1 MPSSVSSPTH
11 PVVAHLAAV
20 ADDYRVSGHELLT
33 ALSGVPDPRAR
44 RGVRHQMPTILA
56 VALCAVLAG
65 ARSFTAIGEWAANAS
80 QHVLAALG
88 VGACPPSES
97 CVRRTLQNLEG
108 DTLDAMLGQWA
119 AGQAGG
125 GGARRAIAV
134 DGKTVRGSRGAPGPA
149 RHLMAAIDHHAGVVI
164 GQVDV
169 PGKTNEI
176 SMFSPLC
183 DQITDLEGV
192 VVTADA
198 MHCQKDHADYLVLA
212 RGAHYVLT
220 VKGNQPALRNQ
231 LKALPWKDI
240 PVGHTSDSR
249 GHGRVEKRTLKVVTI
264 SAGILF
270 PHAVQAIQITRKTR
284 KLNDKK
290 WRTEVVYA
298 VTSLTATQ
306 ATNAQLADFI
316 RGHWCVENRLHWVR
330 DVTFDEDR
338 SQVRTGNGPR
348 VMATLRNLAISLLR
362 IAGATNIAQALR
374 HHAWDPLRPVNL
386 LLTS

>member
-1 MPSSVSSPTH
+1 MPSSVSSPIH
-11 PVVAHLAAV
+11 PAVAHLAA
-20 ADDYRVSGHELLT
+20 AAEDYRVSGRELLT

-44 RGVRHQMPTILA
+44 RGVRHQMSSVLA

-80 QHVLAALG
+80 QQVLAGLG
-88 VGACPPSES
+88 VGACAPSES

-108 DTLDAMLGQWA
+108 NRLDALLGEWA
-119 AGQAGG
+119 ACHTGG
-125 GGARRAIAV
+125 FGVRRAVAV
-134 DGKTVRGSRGAPGPA
+134 DGKTVRGSRSAQGPA

-176 SMFSPLC
+176 PMFSQLC
-183 DQITDLEGV
+183 DQIPDLEQV

-220 VKGNQPALRNQ
+220 VKGNQPALRHQ
-231 LKALPWKDI
+231 LTALPWKEVPI
-240 PVGHTSDSR
+240 GHTSTSR
-249 GHGRVEKRTLKVVTI
+249 GHGRVEQRTLRVVTV
-264 SAGILF
+264 STGILF
-270 PHAVQAIQITRKTR
+270 PHAAQAIQITRRTR

-290 WRTEVVYA
+290 WRTEIVYA
-298 VTSLTATQ
+298 VTSLTAAQ
-306 ATNAQLADFI
+306 ATNAQLATFI

-338 SQVRTGNGPR
+338 SQIRTGNGPR

-362 IAGATNIAQALR
+362 LAGATNIAQALR
-374 HHAWDPLRPVNL
+374 HHAWDPLRPVEL
-386 LLTS
+386 ILTS

>member
-1 MPSSVSSPTH
+1 MPSSVSLPID
-11 PVVAHLAAV
+11 PVVAHLVAA
-20 ADDYRVSGHELLT
+20 ADGQGISGGGLLR
-33 ALSGVPDPRAR
+33 ALSQVPDPRAR
-44 RGVRHQMPTILA
+44 RGVRHSLSAILA

-65 ARSFTAIGEWAANAS
+65 ARSFTAIGQWAANAS
-80 QHVLAALG
+80 PQVLAGLG
-88 VGACPPSES
+88 VVRCPPSET
-97 CVRRTLQNLEG
+97 CVRRTLQSLQG
-108 DTLDAMLGQWA
+108 DKLDAVLGGWA
-119 AGQAGG
+119 ACQTDRCGV
-125 GGARRAIAV
+125 RRAVAV
-134 DGKTVRGSRGAPGPA
+134 DGKTVRGSRGAQGPA
-149 RHLMAAIDHHAGVVI
+149 RHLMAAIDHHTGVVI

-176 SMFSPLC
+176 PMFSPLC
-183 DQITDLEGV
+183 DQIADLDSV

-220 VKGNQPALRNQ
+220 VKGNQPGLRKQ
-231 LKALPWKDI
+231 LTALPWKEI
-240 PVGHTSDSR
+240 PIGHTSTSR
-249 GHGRVEKRTLKVVTI
+249 GHGRVDKRTLKTVTV

-270 PHAVQAIQITRKTR
+270 PHALQAIQITRRTR
-284 KLNDKK
+284 KLTEKK

-298 VTSLTATQ
+298 ITSLPAAQ
-306 ATNAQLADFI
+306 ATPAQLATWI

-338 SQVRTGNGPR
+338 SQIRTGNGPR

-362 IAGATNIAQALR
+362 LTGATNIAHALR
-374 HHAWDPLRPVNL
+374 HHAWDPLRPLEL

>member
-1 MPSSVSSPTH
+1 MPNSASLLIH
-11 PVVAHLAAV
+11 PVVAHLAAA
-20 ADDYRVSGHELLT
+20 ADDDRVSGRELLS

-44 RGVRHQMPTILA
+44 RGVRHPMPSILA

-80 QHVLAALG
+80 GQVLTALG
-88 VGACPPSES
+88 VGDCPPSES
-97 CVRRTLQNLEG
+97 CVRRALQNLAG
-108 DTLDAMLGQWA
+108 DALDAMLGEWA
-119 AGQAGG
+119 AGHTDRF
-125 GGARRAIAV
+125 GARRAVAV
-134 DGKTVRGSRGAPGPA
+134 DGKTVRGSRGAQGPA

-176 SMFSPLC
+176 PMFSQLC
-183 DQITDLEGV
+183 DQIADLEGV

-198 MHCQKDHADYLVLA
+198 MHCQTAHADYLVLQ

-231 LKALPWKDI
+231 LKALPWKDV
-240 PVGHTSDSR
+240 PVGHTSASR
-249 GHGRVEKRTLKVVTI
+249 GHGRVEKRALKVVTI

-270 PHAVQAIQITRKTR
+270 PHAIQAIQITRKTR

-290 WRTEVVYA
+290 WWTEVVYA
-298 VTSLTATQ
+298 VTSLSAAQ
-306 ATNAQLADFI
+306 ATNAQLATWI

-362 IAGATNIAQALR
+362 LAGATNIAQALR
-374 HHAWDPLRPVNL
+374 HHAWDPLRPVEL